1 MLANSQV
8 VNWQLENSPQARTL
22 MTTTSLHKPIRTAP
36 SGSAARPVSGRWIL
50 NLWSDLLLF
59 VATPLL
65 IVPLVFFLQSP
76 WVGVEAETIGVLVFS
91 FGALGHHF
99 PGMIRAYGDRELFRR
114 FRARFIIAPVLLLVV
129 AIPVAQ
135 YHLHTLTLVIL
146 IWGCWHGL
154 MQLYGFARIY
164 DAKVG
169 SISPVT
175 AYWDWLLC
183 ACWFATAQ
191 VFSNDKMADF
201 LQLWYISGGSLIPPT
216 FVHMFRWVCLAISIA
231 VLIGFLGNHAQQT
244 YRGRMNNGPVP
255 NSIKLLLLANGI
267 GFWWFAMVYVE
278 NAILGVALFEIF
290 HDVQYLA
297 IVWLYNCRRVHATP
311 DLGAFMKF
319 MFRRGPGMLSLYV
332 GLVFAYGLY
341 GFAHN
346 RSTHDDAVQRTLM
359 GLVWAS
365 TILHYYYDGF
375 IWKVREKSTRVGLG
389 LSAGDGPTRAPRF
402 GGGEWIHLLKC
413 APLLVVVGWLGF
425 GELSESVFAPQD
437 SEARESLLV
446 AQFERDQNVAEAVPD
461 DLQAQRRA
469 AASLVKYGW
478 QQEALDLLE
487 SVLQRHPTFA
497 SGRLLLGDIHLQRKE
512 LDKAAACYEATC
524 AQSKMKDERL
534 VASHK
539 LGEIYLQQKQFELA
553 KAKFRAA
560 LQEDA
565 GFEPSQEA
573 LRSLDGAVP
582 TAR

>member
-1 MLANSQV
+1 
-8 VNWQLENSPQARTL
+8 
-22 MTTTSLHKPIRTAP
+22 MTTTSLQKPIRTAS
-36 SGSAARPVSGRWIL
+36 SGTAARPASGRWIL

-65 IVPLVFFLQSP
+65 IVPLVFLLQSP
-76 WVGVEAETIGVLVFS
+76 WVGVEAKTIGILVFS
-91 FGALGHHF
+91 FGALGHHL

-114 FRARFIIAPVLLLVV
+114 FRARFLVAPVLLLAV

-191 VFSNDKMADF
+191 VFSTSKMSDF
-201 LQLWYISGGSLIPPT
+201 LELWYTSGGPLIPPAY
-216 FVHMFRWVCLAISIA
+216 VHLFRWVCLALSIV
-231 VLIGFLGNHAQQT
+231 VLIGFLANHALQT
-244 YRGRMNNGPVP
+244 YRGRANNGPVP

-297 IVWLYNCRRVHATP
+297 IVWLYNCRRVHATA

-319 MFRRGPGMLSLYV
+319 MFRRGPGMLSLYI
-332 GLVFAYGLY
+332 GLVFAYGIY
-341 GFAHN
+341 GFVHN
-346 RSTHDDAVQRTLM
+346 RATHDDALQRTLM

-389 LSAGDGPTRAPRF
+389 LSVGDGPTRAPLVGR
-402 GGGEWIHLLKC
+402 GEWIHLLKC
-413 APLLVVVGWLGF
+413 APLLFVVGWLSF
-425 GELSESVFAPQD
+425 GELSESAFAPQD
-437 SEARESLLV
+437 DAARESMLV
-446 AQFERDQNVAEAVPD
+446 AQFEREQNIAEAVPD
-461 DLQAQRRA
+461 NLGAQARA
-469 AASLVKYGW
+469 AASLAKYGW
-478 QQEALDLLE
+478 QQEAFDLLQHVVE
-487 SVLQRHPTFA
+487 RHPSFA
-497 SGRLLLGDIHLQRKE
+497 DGYLMLGNLYLRRGE
-512 LDKAAACYEATC
+512 LDKAAACFEATC
-524 AQSKMKDERL
+524 ANAKTKDERVL
-534 VASHK
+534 ANHK
-539 LGEIYLQQKQFELA
+539 AGEIYLEQKQFELA
-553 KAKFRAA
+553 KGRFRTA
-560 LQEDA
+560 LQEDP
-565 GFEPSQEA
+565 GYEPSQQA
-573 LRSLDGAVP
+573 LRSLNGPAP
-582 TAR
+582 AAG

>member
-1 MLANSQV
+1 
-8 VNWQLENSPQARTL
+8 
-22 MTTTSLHKPIRTAP
+22 MTTTSLQKPIRAAP
-36 SGSAARPVSGRWIL
+36 SAATGRPASGRWIL

-65 IVPLVFFLQSP
+65 IVPLVFLVQSP
-76 WVGVEAETIGVLVFS
+76 WIGIEAKTIGVLVFS
-91 FGALGHHF
+91 FGALGHHL

-114 FRARFIIAPVLLLVV
+114 FRARFIIAPVLLLAV

-135 YHLHTLTLVIL
+135 YDLHTLTLVIL
-146 IWGCWHGL
+146 IWSCWHGL

-169 SISPVT
+169 SISTVT

-183 ACWFATAQ
+183 ACWFVTAQ
-191 VFSNDKMADF
+191 VFSTSKMSDF
-201 LQLWYISGGSLIPPT
+201 LELWYTSGGPLIPPIY
-216 FVHMFRWVCLAISIA
+216 VHLFRWVCLAISIV
-231 VLIGFLGNHAQQT
+231 VLIGFLGNHALQT

-297 IVWLYNCRRVHATP
+297 IVWLYNCRRVNATP

-341 GFAHN
+341 GFVHN
-346 RSTHDDAVQRTLM
+346 RSTHDDALQRTLM

-389 LSAGDGPTRAPRF
+389 LSGGDGPTRAPLL
-402 GGGEWIHLLKC
+402 GQGEWIHLLKC
-413 APLLVVVGWLGF
+413 APLLFVVGWLAF

-437 SEARESLLV
+437 DAAREAMLV
-446 AQFERDQNVAEAVPD
+446 AQFEREQNIAEAVPD
-461 DLQAQRRA
+461 NLGAQARA
-469 AASLVKYGW
+469 AASLAKYGW
-478 QQEALDLLE
+478 QQEALDLLQN
-487 SVLQRHPTFA
+487 VVKRHPTF
-497 SGRLLLGDIHLQRKE
+497 GDGYLMLGHLHLQRGE
-512 LDKAAACYEATC
+512 LDKAAGCFEATC
-524 AQSKMKDERL
+524 ASAKTKDERAL
-534 VASHK
+534 ANHRA
-539 LGEIYLQQKQFELA
+539 GEVYLQQKQFELA
-553 KAKFRAA
+553 KARFRAA
-560 LQEDA
+560 LQEDP
-565 GFEPSQEA
+565 GFEPSQNA

-582 TAR
+582 TAG